1 MVAKAA
7 ILWAVGLFT
16 LVPWAAWYLFFH
28 ATRDQY
34 ALFIVLPLFWVFGY
48 WGVAGPL
55 IGAIKVRQVF
65 RAIETARNRDELL
78 ATLRSDKAREV
89 AIDLIAS
96 ENHIPKFLAARVYKL
111 LVQGLSRAQAK
122 DAEP

>member
-16 LVPWAAWYLFFH
+16 LVPWAVWYLFFH

-55 IGAIKVRQVF
+55 IGAIKVR
-65 RAIETARNRDELL
+65 
-78 ATLRSDKAREV
+78 
-89 AIDLIAS
+89 
-96 ENHIPKFLAARVYKL
+96 
-111 LVQGLSRAQAK
+111 
-122 DAEP
+122 

>member
-1 MVAKAA
+1 M
-7 ILWAVGLFT
+7 
-16 LVPWAAWYLFFH
+16 
-28 ATRDQY
+28 
-34 ALFIVLPLFWVFGY
+34 
-48 WGVAGPL
+48 
-55 IGAIKVRQVF
+55 F

-89 AIDLIAS
+89 AIDVIAS